1 MSTVEMLVYLIQ
13 RGKITIERVAEQ
25 YKPEVNEVLQST
37 ANTEE

>member
-25 YKPEVNEVLQST
+25 YKPEVEKVLKS
-37 ANTEE
+37 NP